1 MTSKCGK
8 NEKQVESVTILLPQF
23 HVITGQ
29 KHGRKV
35 FFSLTVITV
44 IPLFYILVVMIV
56 FVFKCQAKWC
66 RFMRRFLRK

>member
-35 FFSLTVITV
+35 FFFSNRNYCDSFVL
-44 IPLFYILVVMIV
+44 YIGCDDCFCFQVPGKMV
-56 FVFKCQAKWC
+56 
-66 RFMRRFLRK
+66 